1 MEYIFMA
8 DNNHR
13 FYEKCL
19 ETYNEEK
26 LAFEKTVELCAE
38 YGIERDEKYFNI
50 AKERIKV

>member
-13 FYEKCL
+13 LYAKCL

-26 LAFEKTVELCAE
+26 LAFEKKTVELCA
-38 YGIERDEKYFNI
+38 
-50 AKERIKV
+50 